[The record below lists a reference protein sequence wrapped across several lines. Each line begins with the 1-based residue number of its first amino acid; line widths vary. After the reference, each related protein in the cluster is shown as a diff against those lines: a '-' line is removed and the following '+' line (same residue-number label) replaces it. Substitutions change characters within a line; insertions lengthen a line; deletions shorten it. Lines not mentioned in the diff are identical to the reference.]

1 MWMKGSRIVV
11 LIVGMLV
18 PLGLV
23 ACGGSGGGSSDAT
36 SPPPAENA
44 ASTTAKPDVGLPTSG
59 KLTAP
64 GTKLGFG
71 KPATVG
77 WVPPS
82 QFSATGPR
90 KAIRLQ
96 VTVDGI
102 KKGTMADLKNV
113 HIEGAPPN
121 STPYYVKVHV
131 TNLGRTGPGSDNP
144 ALTLQAIDDRGQEQ
158 RSITFLGDFQ
168 PCNDALPPKPFSH
181 DKSFDSCLTYL
192 VPGGGSINEVRWNDG
207 PSSSDA
213 TSKYFDNP
221 VVWNGP

>member
-11 LIVGMLV
+11 LIVGTLV
-18 PLGLV
+18 PVGLV
-23 ACGGSGGGSSDAT
+23 ACGSSGGGNSSAAT
-36 SPPPAENA
+36 SPPAENA
-44 ASTTAKPDVGLPTSG
+44 ASTTPQPDSAPAISS
-59 KLTAP
+59 KLTPP
-64 GTKLGFG
+64 GTKLAFG

-82 QFSATGPR
+82 QFSSTAAH

-113 HIEGAPPN
+113 QIEGAPPN

-158 RSITFLGDFQ
+158 RSITFLGNFQ
-168 PCNDALPPKPFSH
+168 PCNDALPPKPFGH

-207 PSSSDA
+207 PSSADA

-221 VVWNGP
+221 VVWNGQ